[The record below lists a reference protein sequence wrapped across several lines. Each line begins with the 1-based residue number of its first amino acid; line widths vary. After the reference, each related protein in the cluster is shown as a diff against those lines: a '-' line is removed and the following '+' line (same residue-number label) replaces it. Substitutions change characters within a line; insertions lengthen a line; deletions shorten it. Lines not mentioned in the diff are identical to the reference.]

1 MGLAGRVPADAPERL
16 ARYGRLLL
24 EKNKVMNLT
33 AIRDEAGVA
42 RLHMLDCAAL
52 LNCAELRG
60 KTLIDVGS
68 GAGFPG
74 LALKI
79 LCPELSVTLLDSLG
93 KRTDW
98 LSEVSAELDAPVRV
112 VCARAEEAARLDEF
126 REKFDFAAARA
137 VAELRLLCELC
148 LPFVKAGGAFLA
160 MKGADC
166 AQELE
171 DARRAAGQLG
181 GRIGECEDYAVPA
194 TDVTHRVVVIRKLSS
209 TPEQFP
215 RSWARIKAKPL

>member
-16 ARYGRLLL
+16 ALYGRLLL

-33 AIRDEAGVA
+33 AIRQEEGVA

-52 LNCAELRG
+52 LSAADFSG

-79 LCPELSVTLLDSLG
+79 LCPELEVTLLDSLG
-93 KRTDW
+93 KRADW
-98 LSEVSAELDAPVRV
+98 LSEVSAALDAPVRV
-112 VCARAEEAARLDEF
+112 ICARAEEAARLPEL
-126 REKFDFAAARA
+126 REAFGFAAARA

-160 MKGADC
+160 MKSADGGE
-166 AQELE
+166 EL
-171 DARRAAGQLG
+171 DGARRAIGQLG
-181 GRIGECEDYAVPA
+181 GNVERRNDYSVPG
-194 TDVTHRVVVIRKLSS
+194 TDATHRIIVIRKLAP
-209 TPEQFP
+209 TPERFP